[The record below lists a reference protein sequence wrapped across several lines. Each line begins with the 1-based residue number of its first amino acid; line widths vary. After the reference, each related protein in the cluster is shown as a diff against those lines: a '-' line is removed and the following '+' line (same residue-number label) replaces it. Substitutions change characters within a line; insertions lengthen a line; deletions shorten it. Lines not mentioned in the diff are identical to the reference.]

1 MVIFQMSLNPR
12 REELFKALEKIPE
25 FGKTSK
31 SALVELALEELILKH
46 GKSNNPQTQIDLFQ
60 NNMIKAIPNI
70 YAGVKEFRKFY
81 KLIKTKE
88 EYKRLDKEI
97 NSILQ
102 IHNEN
107 IK

>member
-1 MVIFQMSLNPR
+1 MVVFQMSLNPR
-12 REELFKALEKIPE
+12 REELFKKLEEIPE

-46 GKSNNPQTQIDLFQ
+46 GESNNPQTQMDLFQ
-60 NNMIKAIPNI
+60 DNMIKAIPNI
-70 YAGVKEFRKFY
+70 YAKPTQFQKFY
-81 KLIKTKE
+81 KLIKSKE
-88 EYKRLDKEI
+88 EYKRLDEQI
-97 NSILQ
+97 NMILH